1 MFSAR
6 TKQGPHLCPSGT
18 APPDTLIVPTL
29 GRQLPRGDSTCP
41 WRGNTGL
48 CPPGG
53 RRLAVGS
60 CRRHQ
65 ARAAAER
72 GRGKETAERH
82 AEAGPPQSPP
92 QPREHGHHL
101 DPCKL

>member
-18 APPDTLIVPTL
+18 LTVPTL
-29 GRQLPRGDSTCP
+29 GQQLPRGDSTCL

-53 RRLAVGS
+53 CRLAVGS
-60 CRRHQ
+60 CR
-65 ARAAAER
+65 
-72 GRGKETAERH
+72 
-82 AEAGPPQSPP
+82 
-92 QPREHGHHL
+92 
-101 DPCKL
+101 